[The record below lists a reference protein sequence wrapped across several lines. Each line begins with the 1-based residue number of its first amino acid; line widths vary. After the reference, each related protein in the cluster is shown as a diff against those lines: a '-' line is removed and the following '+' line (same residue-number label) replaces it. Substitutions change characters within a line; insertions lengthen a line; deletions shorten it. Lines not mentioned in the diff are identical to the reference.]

1 MLPRPFIYFFA
12 RRPFLSARSKSNA
25 SLPVACPGRSSD
37 RPTPRTPPP
46 SKGVDKDAFGQKGSL
61 KGKVRSLE
69 TDEGGV
75 QVRQRCSLDRLCPR
89 GPLIDHELTFAF
101 QTAGM
106 SKSMHKLRESWL
118 SVGEL

>member
-12 RRPFLSARSKSNA
+12 RRPFLSARSKSNG
-25 SLPVACPGRSSD
+25 SLACPGRSSD
-37 RPTPRTPPP
+37 RLTPRTPPP

-61 KGKVRSLE
+61 KGKGISRE
-69 TDEGGV
+69 TDEGGI
-75 QVRQRCSLDRLCPR
+75 QVRQRCSLDRLCPQ
-89 GPLIDHELTFAF
+89 GPFIDQESNFAF